1 MYIKYI
7 SPHQSLITVNSL
19 LLGQHTS
26 FFWDF
31 FQSKR
36 CLFYVH
42 LSSHSPR
49 SLECWQKGFSV
60 TRYMYLNVSCQWTD
74 NSLSYYKTVSTTPR
88 LSKLLRFSVNTFAFC
103 LNCIVCHRHQEAAV
117 LKLEDKESTTMP
129 FPMKTAKH
137 VCYSTGKWQH
147 GYWIWWIKYLA
158 DRKWDKNWLAGITAT
173 EVDVTGL
180 QSRLVS

>member
-1 MYIKYI
+1 MKIIIGLGLGLGLDVDADVCKIYIPTSVSYNSKLFAFRSTFRLHLDYI
-7 SPHQSLITVNSL
+7 
-19 LLGQHTS
+19 
-26 FFWDF
+26 
-31 FQSKR
+31 
-36 CLFYVH
+36 
-42 LSSHSPR
+42 
-49 SLECWQKGFSV
+49 SV

-74 NSLSYYKTVSTTPR
+74 NSLSYYKTVTTTTHF
-88 LSKLLRFSVNTFAFC
+88 LKLLRFSVNTFAFRN
-103 LNCIVCHRHQEAAV
+103 NCTVCHRHQEAVV
-117 LKLEDKESTTMP
+117 LKREDKESTTMP

>member
-1 MYIKYI
+1 MNWNTTRLIIHTLYIHYYIVKY
-7 SPHQSLITVNSL
+7 LETWMFR
-19 LLGQHTS
+19 TFRS

-103 LNCIVCHRHQEAAV
+103 LNCIVYHRHQEAVV

-137 VCYSTGKWQH
+137 VSYSTGK
-147 GYWIWWIKYLA
+147 
-158 DRKWDKNWLAGITAT
+158 
-173 EVDVTGL
+173 
-180 QSRLVS
+180 